1 MKKIYLYLLSFASL
15 CLVSEGFSEELPK
28 SETSV
33 EDKSVFSTFT
43 SDQLEEMEKFIAN
56 YLSKHPDVVLT
67 AAQAG
72 MELQQKKDIAKME
85 KAVSENKDKIF
96 KDPTDFI
103 AGNSKGTQSL
113 VVFIDPYCGYCKKFH
128 EELNAFLN
136 THKNVK
142 VILKYLPIMGKNSD
156 VAIKA
161 MFAAKNQGKYDKLQ
175 KVIFESE
182 SSLTQQQLLKIAR
195 SIGIN
200 TKKLEADMKNKEIQ
214 SHIDKSLELSKIIG
228 INGTPALI
236 IGEIK
241 IVPGYVSSEE
251 LAKLLKETS
260 VAKNK

>member
-1 MKKIYLYLLSFASL
+1 MVSLIILGYSGEAFSQNNITIEGKSQQTTSIFTPVQVGALKEVISQYLQ
-15 CLVSEGFSEELPK
+15 E
-28 SETSV
+28 
-33 EDKSVFSTFT
+33 
-43 SDQLEEMEKFIAN
+43 
-56 YLSKHPDVVLT
+56 HPNEVLT

-72 MELQQKKDIAKME
+72 MDQQQKEEVAKME
-85 KAVSENKDKIF
+85 KAVSENKNKIF
-96 KDPTDFI
+96 KDPSDFI
-103 AGNSKGTQSL
+103 AGNPKGNQSL

-128 EELNAFLN
+128 EELNALLK
-136 THKNVK
+136 THKDIK
-142 VILKYLPIMGKNSD
+142 VIFKYLPIMGKNSI

-175 KVIFESE
+175 KVVFESE

-214 SHIDKSLELSKIIG
+214 SHIDKTLELSKIIG

-236 IGEIK
+236 INETK
-241 IVPGYVSSEE
+241 VVPGYVSSEE
-251 LAKLLKETS
+251 LAKLMKETS